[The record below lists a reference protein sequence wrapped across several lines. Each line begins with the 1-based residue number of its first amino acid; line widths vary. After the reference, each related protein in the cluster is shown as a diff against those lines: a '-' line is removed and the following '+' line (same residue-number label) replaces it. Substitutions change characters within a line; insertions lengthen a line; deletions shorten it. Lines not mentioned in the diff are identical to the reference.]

1 VTQAASLRGIRR
13 RFGPGAPALD
23 GVDLELRAGE
33 VHALLGENGAGK
45 TTLMRILA
53 GLDRPDDGTVEVAG
67 RPVDEFSPRALRER
81 GVAMV
86 QQHFTLVP
94 TLTAGENL
102 ALARPAGRLR
112 PGARQARRRVEEL
125 AERYGLPV
133 RADVPVDRLSVGEEQ
148 RLEILRA
155 LDADSRLLI
164 LDEPTAVLVDAEAEA
179 LLAVCRALAEDGRAV
194 VIITHRLAEVFAG
207 CDRVTVLRRGAV
219 VCAGEQVSAH
229 DRASLAELMV
239 GAALTEHAGR
249 VGTQD
254 SPRRNARLAPH
265 QAGPTSRHD
274 GSDVSTRRLGRPAH
288 RPTGSA
294 SDGEGRLRL
303 EGAALGRLQPLDL
316 EARAGE
322 VLGVAGVD
330 GNGQAELEELL
341 AGLAR
346 PERGHVTVDGEPMP
360 VGAPRERVARGVAYV
375 PADRY
380 RRALAGPLSLA
391 DNLELGR
398 GTLRR
403 PARARREERA
413 GPVLTEWDVRGS
425 GPDASAASLSGG
437 NAQKLVLARELAA
450 APRVV
455 VAAQPTRGLDPEAAR
470 MIIERILAAAADGA
484 AVVWFGA
491 ELDELFAVA
500 DRLVVLAGGRAT
512 EPFTPPYDRGAVGLA
527 MGGGVGG

>member
-1 VTQAASLRGIRR
+1 VTRAALLRGIRR
-13 RFGPGAPALD
+13 RFGAGAPALD

-53 GLDRPDDGTVEVAG
+53 GLDRPDEGTVEVAG
-67 RPVDEFSPRALRER
+67 HPVDEFSPRAMRER

-102 ALARPAGRLR
+102 ALARPSGRLR

-125 AERYGLPV
+125 AEQYGLPV

-155 LDADSRLLI
+155 LDADARLLI
-164 LDEPTAVLVDAEAEA
+164 LDEPTAVLVDAEAET
-179 LLAVCRALAEDGRAV
+179 LLGVCRTLAADGRAI

-219 VCAGEQVSAH
+219 VCAGEPVPGH
-229 DRASLAELMV
+229 DRESLAELMV
-239 GAALTEHAGR
+239 GAAPTGAAPAATGTPPGSPAG
-249 VGTQD
+249 
-254 SPRRNARLAPH
+254 
-265 QAGPTSRHD
+265 
-274 GSDVSTRRLGRPAH
+274 STRRDSGGGVVRLHVGGAAR
-288 RPTGSA
+288 
-294 SDGEGRLRL
+294 GRLR
-303 EGAALGRLQPLDL
+303 PLDL
-316 EARAGE
+316 QVRAGE

-341 AGLAR
+341 AGIAA
-346 PERGHVTVDGEPMP
+346 PDRGSVTVDGEPVP
-360 VGAPRERVARGVAYV
+360 VAAPRERVARGVAYI

-398 GTLRR
+398 GDRGR
-403 PARARREERA
+403 PPRAKREERA
-413 GPVLTEWDVRGS
+413 GPVLAEWDVRGS
-425 GPDASAASLSGG
+425 GPGAPAGRLSGG

-450 APRVV
+450 QPRVV

-470 MIIERILAAAADGA
+470 MITERILAAAACGA

-512 EPFTPPYDRGAVGLA
+512 EVFTPPFDRGAVGLA
-527 MGGGVGG
+527 MAGGSTS

>member
-1 VTQAASLRGIRR
+1 VTRAASLHGIRR
-13 RFGPGAPALD
+13 SFGAGAPALD

-53 GLDRPDDGTVEVAG
+53 GLDQPDEGTVEVAG
-67 RPVDEFSPRALRER
+67 SSVDEFSPRALRER
-81 GVAMV
+81 RVAMV

-102 ALARPAGRLR
+102 ALARPSGRLR

-155 LDADSRLLI
+155 LDADARLLI
-164 LDEPTAVLVDAEAEA
+164 LDEPTAVLVDAEAET
-179 LLAVCRALAEDGRAV
+179 LLGLCRALAEDGRAV

-219 VCAGEQVSAH
+219 VCAGDPVSAH
-229 DRASLAELMV
+229 DRASLATLMV
-239 GAALTEHAGR
+239 GTAPTELSAGTR
-249 VGTQD
+249 
-254 SPRRNARLAPH
+254 
-265 QAGPTSRHD
+265 TS
-274 GSDVSTRRLGRPAH
+274 GGAV
-288 RPTGSA
+288 
-294 SDGEGRLRL
+294 RLRL
-303 EGAALGRLQPLDL
+303 TGAARGRLQPLDL
-316 EARAGE
+316 EVRAGE

-341 AGLAR
+341 AGIAA
-346 PERGHVTVDGEPMP
+346 PDRGSVTVDGKPVPVAEP
-360 VGAPRERVARGVAYV
+360 RDRVADGVAYV

-380 RRALAGPLSLA
+380 RRALAGPLTLA

-398 GTLRR
+398 GGRRR
-403 PARARREERA
+403 PPVARREERA
-413 GPVLTEWDVRGS
+413 EPVLAEWDVRGS
-425 GPDASAASLSGG
+425 GPAAPAASLSGG

-450 APRVV
+450 GPRLV

-470 MIIERILAAAADGA
+470 MISERILAAAAEGA

-527 MGGGVGG
+527 MAGGHPS

>member
-1 VTQAASLRGIRR
+1 MTQAAALHGIRR
-13 RFGPGAPALD
+13 SFGAGAPALD

-53 GLDRPDDGTVEVAG
+53 GLDRPDEGTVEVAG
-67 RPVDEFSPRALRER
+67 SRVDEFSPRALRER

-102 ALARPAGRLR
+102 ALARPSGRLR

-155 LDADSRLLI
+155 LDADARLLI
-164 LDEPTAVLVDAEAEA
+164 LDEPTAVLVDAEAET
-179 LLAVCRALAEDGRAV
+179 LLGVCRSLAEDGRAV

-207 CDRVTVLRRGAV
+207 CDRVTVLRRGSV
-219 VCAGEQVSAH
+219 VCAGDPVSAH
-229 DRASLAELMV
+229 DRASLATLMV
-239 GAALTEHAGR
+239 GTAPTELSAA
-249 VGTQD
+249 
-254 SPRRNARLAPH
+254 RR
-265 QAGPTSRHD
+265 D
-274 GSDVSTRRLGRPAH
+274 
-288 RPTGSA
+288 
-294 SDGEGRLRL
+294 SDGEVRLRL
-303 EGAALGRLQPLDL
+303 EGAARGRLQPLDL
-316 EARAGE
+316 QVRAGE

-341 AGLAR
+341 AGIVA
-346 PERGHVTVDGEPMP
+346 PDRGSVTVDGKP
-360 VGAPRERVARGVAYV
+360 VPVAAARERVADGVAYV

-380 RRALAGPLSLA
+380 RRALAGPLTLA

-398 GTLRR
+398 GDRRR
-403 PARARREERA
+403 PPLARREERA
-413 GPVLTEWDVRGS
+413 EPVLAEWDVRGS
-425 GPDASAASLSGG
+425 GPAALAASLSGG

-450 APRVV
+450 GTRLV

-470 MIIERILAAAADGA
+470 MISERILAAAAEGA

-527 MGGGVGG
+527 MAGGHPS

>member
-1 VTQAASLRGIRR
+1 VTPAASLQGIRR
-13 RFGPGAPALD
+13 RFGAGPPALD
-23 GVDLELRAGE
+23 GVDLELRGGE

-53 GLDRPDDGTVEVAG
+53 GLDSPDEGSVEVAG
-67 RPVDEFSPRALRER
+67 RPVEEFSPRALRER

-102 ALARPAGRLR
+102 ALARPSGRLR

-155 LDADSRLLI
+155 LDADARLLI
-164 LDEPTAVLVDAEAEA
+164 LDEPTAVLVDAEAET
-179 LLAVCRALAEDGRAV
+179 LLRVCRALAEDGRAV
-194 VIITHRLAEVFAG
+194 VIITHRLSEVFAG

-219 VCAGEQVSAH
+219 VCAGDPVSAH
-229 DRASLAELMV
+229 DRSSLATLMV
-239 GAALTEHAGR
+239 GTAPTELSVSSR
-249 VGTQD
+249 
-254 SPRRNARLAPH
+254 PR
-265 QAGPTSRHD
+265 
-274 GSDVSTRRLGRPAH
+274 
-288 RPTGSA
+288 
-294 SDGEGRLRL
+294 DGEVRLRL
-303 EGAALGRLQPLDL
+303 DGVARGRLQPLDL
-316 EARAGE
+316 HVRAGE

-341 AGLAR
+341 AGIAA
-346 PERGHVTVDGEPMP
+346 PDRGSVTVDGKP
-360 VGAPRERVARGVAYV
+360 VPVAAPRERVAHGVAYV

-380 RRALAGPLSLA
+380 RRALTGPLTLA

-398 GTLRR
+398 GDRRR
-403 PARARREERA
+403 PPRARREDRA
-413 GPVLTEWDVRGS
+413 EPVLAEWDVRGS
-425 GPDASAASLSGG
+425 GPAAPASSLSGG
-437 NAQKLVLARELAA
+437 NAQKLVFARELVAG
-450 APRVV
+450 PRLV

-470 MIIERILAAAADGA
+470 LISERILAAAAAGA

-527 MGGGVGG
+527 MAGGHAS

>member
-1 VTQAASLRGIRR
+1 MTRTASLHGIRR
-13 RFGPGAPALD
+13 SFGAGAPALD

-53 GLDRPDDGTVEVAG
+53 GLDRPDEGAVEVAG
-67 RPVDEFSPRALRER
+67 EPVEEFSPRALRER

-102 ALARPAGRLR
+102 ALARPSGRLR

-155 LDADSRLLI
+155 LDADARLLI
-164 LDEPTAVLVDAEAEA
+164 LDEPTAVLVDAEAEK
-179 LLAVCRALAEDGRAV
+179 LLAVCRALAEDGRAI
-194 VIITHRLAEVFAG
+194 VIITHRLSEVFAG

-219 VCAGEQVSAH
+219 VCAGEPVSAH
-229 DRASLAELMV
+229 DRASLATLMV
-239 GAALTEHAGR
+239 GSARTEPA
-249 VGTQD
+249 
-254 SPRRNARLAPH
+254 APH
-265 QAGPTSRHD
+265 RASPTSGHSE
-274 GSDVSTRRLGRPAH
+274 SDVSTGRVGHP
-288 RPTGSA
+288 RPTPAGAVSV
-294 SDGEGRLRL
+294 RLN
-303 EGAALGRLQPLDL
+303 GAARGRLQPLDL
-316 EARAGE
+316 EVRAGE

-341 AGLAR
+341 AGIAA
-346 PERGHVTVDGEPMP
+346 PDAGSVTVDGKPVP
-360 VGAPRERVARGVAYV
+360 VGTPRERIADRIAYV
-375 PADRY
+375 PADRH
-380 RRALAGPLSLA
+380 RRALAGPLTLA

-398 GTLRR
+398 GDRRR
-403 PARARREERA
+403 PPRARREERA
-413 GPVLTEWDVRGS
+413 APVLEEWDVRGS
-425 GPDASAASLSGG
+425 GPSAPAASLSGG

-450 APRVV
+450 GPRLV

-470 MIIERILAAAADGA
+470 MISERILAAAADGA

-527 MGGGVGG
+527 MAGGHPS

>member
-1 VTQAASLRGIRR
+1 MTSTAATPAASLHGIRR
-13 RFGPGAPALD
+13 SFGAGAPALD

-53 GLDRPDDGTVEVAG
+53 GLDRPDEGTVEVAG
-67 RPVDEFSPRALRER
+67 HPVEEFSPRALRER

-102 ALARPAGRLR
+102 ALARPSGRLR

-155 LDADSRLLI
+155 LDADARLLI
-164 LDEPTAVLVDAEAEA
+164 LDEPTAVLVDSEAET
-179 LLAVCRALAEDGRAV
+179 LLRVCRSLAEDDRAI
-194 VIITHRLAEVFAG
+194 VIITHRLSEVFAG

-219 VCAGEQVSAH
+219 VCAGEPVSAH
-229 DRASLAELMV
+229 DRASLATLMV
-239 GAALTEHAGR
+239 GTAPTELST
-249 VGTQD
+249 GT
-254 SPRRNARLAPH
+254 
-265 QAGPTSRHD
+265 
-274 GSDVSTRRLGRPAH
+274 RP
-288 RPTGSA
+288 
-294 SDGEGRLRL
+294 SDGDVRLRL
-303 EGAALGRLQPLDL
+303 EGVARGRLKPLDL
-316 EARAGE
+316 QVRAGE

-341 AGLAR
+341 AGIAA
-346 PERGHVTVDGEPMP
+346 PDRGSITVDGKP
-360 VGAPRERVARGVAYV
+360 VPVAAPRERVAERIAYV
-375 PADRY
+375 PADRH
-380 RRALAGPLSLA
+380 RRALAGPLTLA

-398 GTLRR
+398 GDRRR
-403 PARARREERA
+403 PPLARRQERA
-413 GPVLTEWDVRGS
+413 EPVLAEWDVRGS
-425 GPDASAASLSGG
+425 GPSAPAASLSGG
-437 NAQKLVLARELAA
+437 NAQKLVLARELAEG
-450 APRVV
+450 PRLV

-470 MIIERILAAAADGA
+470 MISERILAAAADGA

-512 EPFTPPYDRGAVGLA
+512 EPFTPPYDRGAIGLA
-527 MGGGVGG
+527 MAGGHAS

>member
-1 VTQAASLRGIRR
+1 VTQAASLHGIRR
-13 RFGPGAPALD
+13 SFGAGPPALD

-53 GLDRPDDGTVEVAG
+53 GLDSPDDGTVEVAG
-67 RPVDEFSPRALRER
+67 SPVDEFSPRALRER

-102 ALARPAGRLR
+102 ALARPSGRLR

-155 LDADSRLLI
+155 LDADARLLI
-164 LDEPTAVLVDAEAEA
+164 LDEPTAVLVDAEAET
-179 LLAVCRALAEDGRAV
+179 LLRVCRALAEDGRAI
-194 VIITHRLAEVFAG
+194 VIITHRLSEVFAG

-219 VCAGEQVSAH
+219 VCAGEPVSAH
-229 DRASLAELMV
+229 DRASLATLMV
-239 GAALTEHAGR
+239 GTAPTELSVSGR
-249 VGTQD
+249 D
-254 SPRRNARLAPH
+254 
-265 QAGPTSRHD
+265 
-274 GSDVSTRRLGRPAH
+274 
-288 RPTGSA
+288 
-294 SDGEGRLRL
+294 SDGDVRLRL
-303 EGAALGRLQPLDL
+303 EGAARGRLQPLDL
-316 EARAGE
+316 QVRAGE

-330 GNGQAELEELL
+330 GNGQSELEELL
-341 AGLAR
+341 AGIAA
-346 PERGHVTVDGEPMP
+346 PDGGSVTVDGKPVP
-360 VGAPRERVARGVAYV
+360 VGAPRDRVADRIAYV

-380 RRALAGPLSLA
+380 RRALAGPLTLA

-398 GTLRR
+398 GDRR
-403 PARARREERA
+403 RAPIARREERA
-413 GPVLTEWDVRGS
+413 EPVLTEWDVRGS
-425 GPDASAASLSGG
+425 GPGARASSLSGG

-450 APRVV
+450 GPRLV

-470 MIIERILAAAADGA
+470 MISERILAAAADGA

-500 DRLVVLAGGRAT
+500 DRIVVLAGGRAT

-527 MGGGVGG
+527 MAGGHAS

>member
-1 VTQAASLRGIRR
+1 VIAAALHGVRR
-13 RFGPGAPALD
+13 SFGATPALD

-53 GLDRPDDGTVEVAG
+53 GLDRPDEGTVEVAG
-67 RPVDEFSPRALRER
+67 QPVEEFSPRAMRER

-94 TLTAGENL
+94 TMTAGENL
-102 ALARPAGRLR
+102 ALARPTGRLR

-133 RADVPVDRLSVGEEQ
+133 RADVPVERLSVGEEQ

-155 LDADSRLLI
+155 LDADARLLI
-164 LDEPTAVLVDAEAEA
+164 LDEPTAVLVDAEAER
-179 LLAVCRALAEDGRAV
+179 LLAVCRSLAEDGRAI
-194 VIITHRLAEVFAG
+194 VIITHRLSEVFAG
-207 CDRVTVLRRGAV
+207 CDRVTVLRRGSV
-219 VCAGEQVSAH
+219 VCAGEPVSAH
-229 DRASLAELMV
+229 DRASLATLMV
-239 GAALTEHAGR
+239 GSAPVEPAASRR
-249 VGTQD
+249 V
-254 SPRRNARLAPH
+254 R
-265 QAGPTSRHD
+265 
-274 GSDVSTRRLGRPAH
+274 
-288 RPTGSA
+288 
-294 SDGEGRLRL
+294 DGEVRLRV
-303 EGAALGRLQPLDL
+303 EGASRGRLQPLDL
-316 EARAGE
+316 QVRAGE

-330 GNGQAELEELL
+330 GNGQSELEELL
-341 AGLAR
+341 AGIAAPDAGR
-346 PERGHVTVDGEPMP
+346 VTVDGRPVP
-360 VGAPRERVARGVAYV
+360 VGAPRERIAERIAYV

-380 RRALAGPLSLA
+380 RRALAGPLTLA

-398 GTLRR
+398 GERRR
-403 PARARREERA
+403 PPQARREERA
-413 GPVLTEWDVRGS
+413 APVLAEWDVRGS
-425 GPDASAASLSGG
+425 GPSAPASSLSGG
-437 NAQKLVLARELAA
+437 NAQKLVLARELAVG
-450 APRVV
+450 PRLV

-470 MIIERILAAAADGA
+470 MISERILAAAADGA

-527 MGGGVGG
+527 MAGGHAS

>member
-1 VTQAASLRGIRR
+1 MSEAATLRGIRR
-13 RFGPGAPALD
+13 SFGAGAPALD
-23 GVDLELRAGE
+23 GVDLELRTGE

-53 GLDRPDDGTVEVAG
+53 GLDRPDEGTVEVAG
-67 RPVDEFSPRALRER
+67 RPVEDFSPRALRER

-102 ALARPAGRLR
+102 ALARPSGRLR

-155 LDADSRLLI
+155 LDADARLLI
-164 LDEPTAVLVDAEAEA
+164 LDEPTAVLVDAEAEK
-179 LLAVCRALAEDGRAV
+179 LLGVCRALAEDGRAI
-194 VIITHRLAEVFAG
+194 VIITHRLSEVFAG
-207 CDRVTVLRRGAV
+207 CDRVTVLRRGSV
-219 VCAGEQVSAH
+219 VCAGEPVSRH
-229 DRASLAELMV
+229 DRASLATLMV
-239 GAALTEHAGR
+239 GSAPAELSTA
-249 VGTQD
+249 
-254 SPRRNARLAPH
+254 RR
-265 QAGPTSRHD
+265 
-274 GSDVSTRRLGRPAH
+274 
-288 RPTGSA
+288 SA
-294 SDGEGRLRL
+294 DGEVRLRL
-303 EGAALGRLQPLDL
+303 DGAARGRLQPLDL
-316 EARAGE
+316 HVRAGE

-341 AGLAR
+341 AGIAA
-346 PERGHVTVDGEPMP
+346 PDAGSVTVDGIPVP
-360 VGAPRERVARGVAYV
+360 VGAPRERIADRIAYV
-375 PADRY
+375 PADRH
-380 RRALAGPLSLA
+380 RRALAGPLTLA

-398 GTLRR
+398 GDRRR
-403 PARARREERA
+403 PPVARREERA
-413 GPVLTEWDVRGS
+413 APVLEEWDVRGS
-425 GPDASAASLSGG
+425 GPSAPAASLSGG

-450 APRVV
+450 GPRLV

-470 MIIERILAAAADGA
+470 MISERILAAAADGA

-512 EPFTPPYDRGAVGLA
+512 EAFTPPYDRGAVGLA
-527 MGGGVGG
+527 MAGGHPS

>member
-1 VTQAASLRGIRR
+1 MTSAPPAVVTGVRR
-13 RFGPGAPALD
+13 RFGAGPPALD

-33 VHALLGENGAGK
+33 VHAVLGENGAGK

-53 GLDRPDDGTVEVAG
+53 GLDEPDEGSVVVAG
-67 RPVDEFSPRALRER
+67 EPVTEFTPRALRER

-102 ALARPAGRLR
+102 ALARPEGRLR
-112 PGARQARRRVEEL
+112 PGARRVRRRVEAL
-125 AERYGLPV
+125 AQRYGLPV
-133 RADVPVDRLSVGEEQ
+133 RADVPVDRLSVGEQQ

-155 LDADSRLLI
+155 LDADARLLI

-179 LLAVCRALAEDGRAV
+179 LLAVCRALAAEGRAV

-219 VCAGEQVSAH
+219 VCAGEPVSAH
-229 DRASLAELMV
+229 DRTSLATLMV
-239 GAALTEHAGR
+239 GA
-249 VGTQD
+249 V
-254 SPRRNARLAPH
+254 PAP
-265 QAGPTSRHD
+265 PLSIE
-274 GSDVSTRRLGRPAH
+274 RPA
-288 RPTGSA
+288 RSGVIRIA
-294 SDGEGRLRL
+294 LDGAARGRLR
-303 EGAALGRLQPLDL
+303 PLDL
-316 EARAGE
+316 EVHAGE

-330 GNGQAELEELL
+330 GNGQAELEDLL
-341 AGLAR
+341 AGIAA
-346 PERGHVTVDGEPMP
+346 PQQGTVCVEGTEMP
-360 VGAPRERVARGVAYV
+360 VGAPRERVGKRVAYV

-398 GTLRR
+398 GPSRR
-403 PARARREERA
+403 APRGRREEQA
-413 GPVLTEWDVRGS
+413 VPALAAWDVRAA
-425 GPDASAASLSGG
+425 GPGASAASLSGG
-437 NAQKLVLARELAA
+437 NAQKLVLARELGVGPA
-450 APRVV
+450 VV

-470 MIIERILAAAADGA
+470 MITERILAAAADGA

-500 DRLVVLAGGRAT
+500 DRLVVLADGIAT
-512 EPFTPPYDRGAVGLA
+512 PFEPPYDRAAVGMA
-527 MGGGVGG
+527 MAGGAGA

>member
-1 VTQAASLRGIRR
+1 VKLAASLHGIRR
-13 RFGPGAPALD
+13 SFGAGAPALD

-53 GLDRPDDGTVEVAG
+53 GLDSPDDGTVEVAG
-67 RPVDEFSPRALRER
+67 TPVDEFSPRALRER

-102 ALARPAGRLR
+102 ALARPSGRLR

-133 RADVPVDRLSVGEEQ
+133 RPDVPVDRLSVGEEQ

-155 LDADSRLLI
+155 LDADARLLI
-164 LDEPTAVLVDAEAEA
+164 LDEPTAVLVDSEAET
-179 LLAVCRALAEDGRAV
+179 LLGVCRALAEDGRAI
-194 VIITHRLAEVFAG
+194 VIITHRLSEVFAG
-207 CDRVTVLRRGAV
+207 CDRVTVLRRGAI
-219 VCAGEQVSAH
+219 VCAGEPVSAH
-229 DRASLAELMV
+229 DRASLATLMV
-239 GAALTEHAGR
+239 GTAPTELSAG
-249 VGTQD
+249 
-254 SPRRNARLAPH
+254 
-265 QAGPTSRHD
+265 
-274 GSDVSTRRLGRPAH
+274 TRP
-288 RPTGSA
+288 
-294 SDGEGRLRL
+294 SDGEVRLRL
-303 EGAALGRLQPLDL
+303 EGAARGRLQPLDL
-316 EARAGE
+316 QVRAGE

-341 AGLAR
+341 AGIAA
-346 PERGHVTVDGEPMP
+346 PDRGSVTVDGKEVP
-360 VGAPRERVARGVAYV
+360 VGAPRERVADRIAYV

-380 RRALAGPLSLA
+380 RRALAGPLTLA

-398 GTLRR
+398 GDRHR
-403 PARARREERA
+403 PPSARREERA
-413 GPVLTEWDVRGS
+413 EPVLAEWDVRGS
-425 GPDASAASLSGG
+425 GPAAPAASLSGG

-450 APRVV
+450 GPRLV

-470 MIIERILAAAADGA
+470 MISERILAAAAEGA

-527 MGGGVGG
+527 MAGGHAS

>member
-1 VTQAASLRGIRR
+1 MIQAASLHGIRR
-13 RFGPGAPALD
+13 SFGAGAPALD

-53 GLDRPDDGTVEVAG
+53 GLDSPDEGTVEVAG
-67 RPVDEFSPRALRER
+67 SPVDEFSPRALRER

-102 ALARPAGRLR
+102 ALARPSGRLR

-155 LDADSRLLI
+155 LDADARLLI
-164 LDEPTAVLVDAEAEA
+164 LDEPTAVLVDAEAET
-179 LLAVCRALAEDGRAV
+179 LLRVCRALAEDGRAI
-194 VIITHRLAEVFAG
+194 VIITHRLSEVFAG

-219 VCAGEQVSAH
+219 VCAGEPVSAH
-229 DRASLAELMV
+229 DRASLATLMV
-239 GAALTEHAGR
+239 GTAPTELSVSGR
-249 VGTQD
+249 D
-254 SPRRNARLAPH
+254 
-265 QAGPTSRHD
+265 
-274 GSDVSTRRLGRPAH
+274 
-288 RPTGSA
+288 
-294 SDGEGRLRL
+294 SDGDVRLRL
-303 EGAALGRLQPLDL
+303 EGAARGRLQPLDL
-316 EARAGE
+316 QVRAGE

-330 GNGQAELEELL
+330 GNGQSELEELL
-341 AGLAR
+341 AGIAA
-346 PERGHVTVDGEPMP
+346 PDGGSVTVDGKPVP
-360 VGAPRERVARGVAYV
+360 VGAPRDRVADRIAYV

-380 RRALAGPLSLA
+380 RRALAGPLTLA

-398 GTLRR
+398 GDRR
-403 PARARREERA
+403 RAPITRREERA
-413 GPVLTEWDVRGS
+413 EPVLTEWDVRGS
-425 GPDASAASLSGG
+425 GPGARASSLSGG

-450 APRVV
+450 GPRLV

-470 MIIERILAAAADGA
+470 MISERILAAAADGA

-491 ELDELFAVA
+491 ELDELFVVA
-500 DRLVVLAGGRAT
+500 DRIVVLAGGRAT

-527 MGGGVGG
+527 MAGGHAS

>member
-1 VTQAASLRGIRR
+1 VSEAATLRGIRR
-13 RFGPGAPALD
+13 SFGAGAPALD

-53 GLDRPDDGTVEVAG
+53 GLDRPDEGTVEVAG
-67 RPVDEFSPRALRER
+67 GPVEDFSPRALRER

-102 ALARPAGRLR
+102 ALARPSGRLR

-155 LDADSRLLI
+155 LDADARLLI
-164 LDEPTAVLVDAEAEA
+164 LDEPTAVLVDAEAEK
-179 LLAVCRALAEDGRAV
+179 LLGVCRALAEDGRAI
-194 VIITHRLAEVFAG
+194 VIITHRLSEVFAG
-207 CDRVTVLRRGAV
+207 CDRVTVLRRGSV
-219 VCAGEQVSAH
+219 VCAGEPVSRH
-229 DRASLAELMV
+229 DRASLATLMV
-239 GAALTEHAGR
+239 GSARTEPAGHAG
-249 VGTQD
+249 TQG

-265 QAGPTSRHD
+265 RASPTSRH
-274 GSDVSTRRLGRPAH
+274 GESDVSTRRVGHPRA
-288 RPTGSA
+288 TSG
-294 SDGEGRLRL
+294 GEVSLRL
-303 EGAALGRLQPLDL
+303 NGAARGRLQPLDL
-316 EARAGE
+316 EVRAGE

-341 AGLAR
+341 AGIAA
-346 PERGHVTVDGEPMP
+346 PDAGSVTVDGRPVP
-360 VGAPRERVARGVAYV
+360 VGAPRERIADRIAYV
-375 PADRY
+375 PADRH
-380 RRALAGPLSLA
+380 RRALAGPLTLA

-398 GTLRR
+398 GDRRR
-403 PARARREERA
+403 PPVARREERA
-413 GPVLTEWDVRGS
+413 APVLEEWDVRGS
-425 GPDASAASLSGG
+425 GPSAPAASLSGG

-450 APRVV
+450 GPRLV

-470 MIIERILAAAADGA
+470 MISERILAAAADGA

-512 EPFTPPYDRGAVGLA
+512 EPFTPPYDRGAVALA
-527 MGGGVGG
+527 MAGGHPS

>member
-1 VTQAASLRGIRR
+1 
-13 RFGPGAPALD
+13 
-23 GVDLELRAGE
+23 
-33 VHALLGENGAGK
+33 
-45 TTLMRILA
+45 
-53 GLDRPDDGTVEVAG
+53 
-67 RPVDEFSPRALRER
+67 
-81 GVAMV
+81 
-86 QQHFTLVP
+86 
-94 TLTAGENL
+94 
-102 ALARPAGRLR
+102 
-112 PGARQARRRVEEL
+112 
-125 AERYGLPV
+125 
-133 RADVPVDRLSVGEEQ
+133 
-148 RLEILRA
+148 
-155 LDADSRLLI
+155 
-164 LDEPTAVLVDAEAEA
+164 
-179 LLAVCRALAEDGRAV
+179 
-194 VIITHRLAEVFAG
+194 
-207 CDRVTVLRRGAV
+207 
-219 VCAGEQVSAH
+219 
-229 DRASLAELMV
+229 
-239 GAALTEHAGR
+239 
-249 VGTQD
+249 
-254 SPRRNARLAPH
+254 
-265 QAGPTSRHD
+265 
-274 GSDVSTRRLGRPAH
+274 
-288 RPTGSA
+288 
-294 SDGEGRLRL
+294 
-303 EGAALGRLQPLDL
+303 
-316 EARAGE
+316 

-398 GTLRR
+398 GTRRR

-455 VAAQPTRGLDPEAAR
+455 VAAQPTRGLDPEATR

-527 MGGGVGG
+527 MAGGVGG